1 MSRSGRTRASSPP
14 LCADLHL
21 VVPWNYHNVVKL
33 RLAGGEIEHDA
44 RGRGPVV
51 LFLHAFP
58 LGAFMWDEA
67 ARDLERDHTVVR
79 FDCRG
84 FGGSPPGEG
93 PLSMERI
100 ADDAAGLLD
109 HLGLGQA
116 VVVGCSMGGYA
127 AFALVRRQPDR
138 LRGLVLQNTRATP
151 DTPEAR
157 SNRSLLAEQ
166 VLKEGAGA
174 AADAFLPQLLG
185 ETTRRER
192 AVLVAAL
199 RARILQNP
207 PRGIANAL
215 LGLGGRADSRP
226 TLREIRV
233 PTLVLGG
240 AEDTLTP
247 PHEIE
252 ALAGQISG
260 ARSVILPEAGHLPSL
275 ETPAAYLSALRAFLA
290 EAR

>member
-1 MSRSGRTRASSPP
+1 
-14 LCADLHL
+14 
-21 VVPWNYHNVVKL
+21 VKL
-33 RLAGGEIEHDA
+33 RLAGGEIAYDV
-44 RGRGPVV
+44 GGGGPVV

-84 FGGSPPGEG
+84 FGASPPGDG

-100 ADDAAGLLD
+100 ADDASGLLD

-151 DTPEAR
+151 DAPEAR
-157 SNRSLLAEQ
+157 ASRALLAEQ
-166 VLKEGAGA
+166 VLKQGAAA
-174 AADAFLPQLLG
+174 AADAFLPRLLG

-192 AVLVAAL
+192 TMLVTAL
-199 RARILQNP
+199 RERILQNP
-207 PRGIANAL
+207 PRGLANAL
-215 LGLGGRADSRP
+215 LGLGARADSTP

-240 AEDTLTP
+240 AEDTLVP

-252 ALAGQISG
+252 ALAGGIAS
-260 ARSVILPEAGHLPSL
+260 ARSVMLPEAGHLPSV
-275 ETPAAYLSALRAFLA
+275 ETPAAYLAALRAFLA
-290 EAR
+290 EVR